1 MEMISTTYLYLDHIY
16 PHCRVDTHSAC
27 VCTPEMK
34 FHIILVLRFQNC
46 AWCICSQS
54 QNIVRLGSG
63 LYLYDYRF
71 IIIIITLG
79 PARLGWCVRDSVV

>member
-1 MEMISTTYLYLDHIY
+1 MEMISITYLYLDHIY
-16 PHCRVDTHSAC
+16 PHCLF
-27 VCTPEMK
+27 TPEMK